1 MEFKQLAAFISVAQH
16 LSFSRAAQNLSVTQS
31 TISKYIKALE
41 EELGVSLFVRDQTLL
56 QITQEGKIF
65 WPEAEKILRISE
77 KAKNVIKQSD
87 TNITFN
93 IGFVPLSMFSF
104 LPKFIENVKQ
114 KFPQVQI
121 KLKTYYDCHQLL
133 EHLHTQ
139 KLDVAFYNQ
148 TESLTNIQ
156 SVLMDEQ
163 DIMAI
168 QSVNSPFAELE
179 EITAKQ
185 APLLRY
191 ILPPKE
197 ASPYLMNY
205 FFNLCR
211 LLKFEPDIAFCVQDH
226 QARLALTVQG
236 LGVMM
241 DSEVIKKLNTPRVV
255 FTPLHK
261 NLACKSRIFMGWY
274 VKHKQRE
281 ILQLLSESFEG
292 KC

>member
-56 QITQEGKIF
+56 QITQEGKVF

-77 KAKNVIKQSD
+77 KAKNVVKQSD
-87 TNITFN
+87 TNIILN
-93 IGFVPLSMFSF
+93 IGFVPLSMLSF
-104 LPKFIENVKQ
+104 LPKFIETIKQ
-114 KFPQVQI
+114 KFPHVQI
-121 KLKTYYDCHQLL
+121 NLHTYYDCHQLL
-133 EHLHTQ
+133 EHLYTQ

-148 TESLTNIQ
+148 TESLTDIQ

-163 DIMAI
+163 NIMAI
-168 QSVNSPFAELE
+168 QSVNSPFAALE

-197 ASPYLMNY
+197 ASPYLMDY
-205 FFNLCR
+205 FFNMCR
-211 LLKFEPDIAFCVQDH
+211 ILKFEPNVAFSIQNH
-226 QARLALTVQG
+226 QARLALTIQG

-241 DSEVIKKLNTPRVV
+241 DSEVLKQLNTPGVV

-261 NLACKSRIFMGWY
+261 NLACKSRIFMGWH
-274 VKHKQRE
+274 VKHKQQDMLR
-281 ILQLLSESFEG
+281 LFSESFER
-292 KC
+292 